1 MKKNSFIEGTL
12 VAYTMILI
20 TKILGAI
27 YVIPFYKIIGTN
39 GGVLYSYAY
48 NVYNL
53 FLNISTSGIPTAVS
67 IIIAEYN
74 TLKLFNEREK
84 AFKVA
89 NKVISIISF
98 IAFVIMFIFA
108 GELGNFF
115 VKDLDGAT
123 SIESIKLVIRTISFC
138 LLIIP
143 FLSVTRGYL
152 QGNKY
157 VANSSVSQLIEQVV
171 RIFVVLVGS
180 YIAINLL
187 HYSVPVGVSFALSGT
202 VIGGLIAFLYLRY
215 KMHKSKA
222 DFKRNVTSIKDANVT
237 ESEIIKKIATY
248 AIPII
253 IVSITQNIYDMVDM
267 KLILK
272 GLYMIGYSAK
282 DCEYIASI
290 IVTWTPKICM
300 IINALATGLCTSIIP
315 FVVSS
320 FVKKDFKALNEKFNQ
335 AVNTIL
341 FISIPLSVFLIIF
354 SKQVYYIFYGD
365 SIYGPEILSILSVIS
380 IIFSIQLVSNMMLQG
395 MKRYKIVY
403 LNTIVGI
410 VVNAILDVPM
420 ILLLNNIG
428 FKPYLG
434 TILATMIGGF
444 ISISIIFL
452 TLKKRYKFKY
462 KSVKYVLTNSIINV
476 FFAGTIMFILKV
488 ILFDKFILYKLLIKL
503 INSTYII
510 TFIELALCGLIT
522 LGFYIFLTNKIGL
535 VDKIFGNNTIEK
547 VLIKFKLKKLNT
559 TDKE

>member
-1 MKKNSFIEGTL
+1 MKKNSFVEGTL

-20 TKILGAI
+20 TKLLGAV
-27 YVIPFYKIIGTN
+27 YVIPFYKIIGTS

-89 NKVISIISF
+89 NKVISCISF
-98 IAFVIMFIFA
+98 IAFIIMFTFA
-108 GELGNFF
+108 GSLGNFF

-123 SIESIKLVIRTISFC
+123 NIESIKLVIRTISFC
-138 LLIIP
+138 LLVIP

-171 RIFVVLVGS
+171 RIAVVLIGS
-180 YIAINLL
+180 YVAINLL
-187 HYSVPVGVSFALSGT
+187 HFSVPVGVSFALSGT
-202 VIGGLIAFLYLRY
+202 VLGGLAAFLYLKY
-215 KMHKSKA
+215 KIHKNKA
-222 DFKRNVTSIKDANVT
+222 DFRRNVTSIKDANVK
-237 ESEIIKKIATY
+237 ESEIIKKIIMY

-253 IVSITQNIYDMVDM
+253 IVSITQNIYDMIDM

-272 GLYMIGYSAK
+272 GLYMIGYGAK

-320 FVKKDFKALNEKFNQ
+320 FVKKDFKALNDKFNQ

-341 FISIPLSVFLIIF
+341 FISIPLAAFLIIY
-354 SKQVYYIFYGD
+354 SKPVYYIFYGE
-365 SIYGPEILSILSVIS
+365 SIYGPEILCILSIIS
-380 IIFSIQLVSNMMLQG
+380 IVFSIQLVSNMMLQG

-403 LNTIVGI
+403 LNTIAGVI
-410 VVNAILDVPM
+410 VNSLLDIPM
-420 ILLLNNIG
+420 ILLLNKIN

-434 TILATMIGGF
+434 TIIATLIGGL
-444 ISISIIFL
+444 ISIMIIFIV
-452 TLKKRYKFKY
+452 LKRRYKFKY
-462 KSVKYVLTNSIINV
+462 RHIWNVLTHSLINT
-476 FFAGTIMFILKV
+476 FFAAIIMFILKV
-488 ILFDKFILYKLLIKL
+488 ILFDKFILYKLLVKVIH
-503 INSTYII
+503 STYII
-510 TFIELALCGLIT
+510 TFFELGVCGLLT
-522 LGFYIFLTNKIGL
+522 LGFYTYLTNRIGL
-535 VDKIFGNNTIEK
+535 VDKIFGKNTIER
-547 VLIKFKLKKLNT
+547 VLIKLKIKKIEEEN
-559 TDKE
+559 